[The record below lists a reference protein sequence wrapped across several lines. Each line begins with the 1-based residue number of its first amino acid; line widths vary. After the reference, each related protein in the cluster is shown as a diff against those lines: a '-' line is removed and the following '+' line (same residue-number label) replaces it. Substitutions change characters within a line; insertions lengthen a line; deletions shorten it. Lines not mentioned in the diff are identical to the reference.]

1 MKRILVLGIVLAL
14 LLCLVSCGGK
24 EEETTD
30 TSADTD
36 VTDTTQ
42 PNGESG
48 SNEQTEAE
56 ETFSPDLNL
65 TEIDRFD

>member
-1 MKRILVLGIVLAL
+1 MKRILVLGIVFLL
-14 LLCLVSCGGK
+14 LLCLVSCVGKK
-24 EEETTD
+24 EETID
-30 TSADTD
+30 TSSDTV
-36 VTDTTQ
+36 VTDTT
-42 PNGESG
+42 ESEVESE